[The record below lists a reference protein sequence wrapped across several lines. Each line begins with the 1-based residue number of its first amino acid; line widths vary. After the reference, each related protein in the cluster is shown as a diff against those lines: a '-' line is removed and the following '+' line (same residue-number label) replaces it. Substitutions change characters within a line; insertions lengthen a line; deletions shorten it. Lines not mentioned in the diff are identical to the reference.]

1 MTERLADISARIES
15 VRQLGAVVNAMKG
28 IAASRAHAARKQIE
42 AVDSY
47 AATIAAAISSV
58 LAPPSQQLSQSPS
71 QSSPQSVSQVPSLE
85 EKTTASQDK
94 RGLLVFCAEQG
105 FAGAFSERVL
115 DCLASTPHHQP
126 LFLIGTRGA
135 PIAAARGL
143 VPRWSSALPA
153 HTLGIPT
160 LADEVTKAIYRDIEQ
175 GGLER
180 LDVVFTTWHAGRASV
195 LRQAI
200 FPIDHSLFPPST
212 GQRILTQLPLDT
224 LIRNLSGDYFHAL
237 VCKAAL
243 HAFSAENEAR
253 MAAMAAAGSQIAQ
266 ELDVF
271 QATLRRVRQESIT
284 AEIIELGTGV
294 ATTQGA

>member
-1 MTERLADISARIES
+1 MRRW
-15 VRQLGAVVNAMKG
+15 Q
-28 IAASRAHAARKQIE
+28 
-42 AVDSY
+42 
-47 AATIAAAISSV
+47 AAAISSV

-71 QSSPQSVSQVPSLE
+71 QSPSQSSPQLASQAPSLK
-85 EKTTASQDK
+85 EKATLSQDK
-94 RGLLVFCAEQG
+94 RGLLAFCAEQG

-115 DCLASTPHHQP
+115 DSLASTPHHQP

-160 LADEVTKAIYRDIEQ
+160 LADEITKAIYRDIEQ

-180 LDVVFTTWHAGRASV
+180 LDVVFTTWRAGRPSV

-212 GQRILTQLPLDT
+212 GQRILTQLPLDI
-224 LIRNLSGDYFHAL
+224 LVSNLSGDYFHAL

-243 HAFSAENEAR
+243 DAFSAENEAR